1 MASAANRTITGVVIS
16 GEDNEPLIGASVY
29 VHTDE
34 LKKAGAS
41 QTSLGTITDI
51 DGKFS
56 LSVPDKVTR
65 IHCSYIGFEE
75 QVIVLQ
81 GDKKSY
87 RIVLQTSAHTLGD
100 VVVTGYQTLER
111 RKLTAAISKV
121 EVSDAMVGA
130 AKSID
135 QALTG
140 QIAGVSVTNTSGAP
154 GSPAKIRIRGT
165 ASMNGTQDPLWV
177 LDGIP
182 LEGTD
187 IPKMD
192 NKSSDNDIVNIG
204 QSSIAGLSP
213 NDIESITILKDAAAT
228 AIYGARAANGVIVV
242 TTKRGRTGKPVVNF
256 NTKLTYTPNL
266 ETSRLNLLNSE
277 EKVNL
282 ELQMMKEAPFNKWG
296 FYPIP
301 VYSEKGGVAAI
312 LKQYN
317 LMDIYREKGWEGLT
331 PEAQNAINR
340 LKSINTDWNDILFR
354 DAITQE
360 YNISIS
366 GGSEKVTYYNSLGYT
381 LENGNIPGVS
391 LSRFNLTSKTSYQI
405 NKLLKVGVSIFANRR
420 KNTTF
425 LTDTYGLTNPVYYSR
440 IANPYFEPFDNNNNY
455 LYDYDVVTG
464 SIPDLLQ
471 GYNILEERE
480 NTSNK
485 SVTTAINSIF
495 DIELRFNDQW
505 KVTSQVGVQWDQL
518 SREEYAGTN
527 SFNLRNQRE
536 NSAYYKGN
544 DRIYLIPEG
553 GMLKSTNSTTSQIT
567 WKVQGEYKNT
577 FNDIHNIQ
585 IMAGSEIRKNW

>member
-242 TTKRGRTGKPVVNF
+242 TTKRGKTGKPVVNF

-282 ELQMMKEAPFNKWG
+282 ELQMMKKAPFNKWG

-331 PEAQNAINR
+331 SEAQNAINR

-464 SIPDLLQ
+464 SMPDLLQ

-485 SVTTAINSIF
+485 SITTAINSIF

-536 NSAYYKGN
+536 NSAY
-544 DRIYLIPEG
+544 
-553 GMLKSTNSTTSQIT
+553 
-567 WKVQGEYKNT
+567 
-577 FNDIHNIQ
+577 
-585 IMAGSEIRKNW
+585 

>member
-242 TTKRGRTGKPVVNF
+242 TTKRGKTGKPVVNF

-553 GMLKSTNSTTSQIT
+553 CSNRPILRLPKLHGKFRVNTRTHSMTSTI
-567 WKVQGEYKNT
+567 YK
-577 FNDIHNIQ
+577 
-585 IMAGSEIRKNW
+585 